1 MKRGLFVSLSLVAL
15 GWMVGCGGG
24 GSSNP
29 GGGTPQ
35 TNAFNG
41 QYAFVLNGF
50 DANGNSLGIAG
61 SLKADGL
68 GHISAGEVDV
78 NDNGTVSSSS
88 SVAGTYAFDANGNS
102 TLGTIS
108 LTNPVGSITH
118 PLVFAFSLQ
127 SSGAFGQIMSLDQNG
142 FDAGGTIQLQSSS
155 AFTLAGLAG
164 DYIVTVNGRNGS
176 NPTSALGRFTLA
188 STGATSNVEFDRSVA
203 GSTAGTGGPATGA
216 SAIVTFA
223 SAGPDANGRGTL
235 TLTLNDAIVSGTQN
249 FVYYAISAK
258 RIVAVQTDATGT
270 MTADFAGQT
279 IPATV
284 NTTGSVFGMAGV
296 DIGASN
302 EITAVGQLQMT
313 GAGATAATLH
323 WDSNDA
329 SIILG
334 VPTLASQAVTYDSTT
349 GRGTLTVTSGTADG
363 LADSMVFY
371 LSAAGTGFIMDTTA
385 NSTNRAMA
393 GPLTAQ
399 ATGPFSAATDLGGLG
414 IVRSRA
420 SVANNAF
427 SLVGLFGL
435 TTDMTTYELLFDDQ
449 SGFGANLVT
458 QAPDFAGTG
467 IQLISID
474 PTIGRGTLAVPAGN
488 GGTATEVFYVI
499 GPNQFNF
506 IDISPMSSGL
516 NEVSTLFFVNPD

>member
-1 MKRGLFVSLSLVAL
+1 MKRVLLVSLSVVVL
-15 GWMVGCGGG
+15 GWMAGCGGG

-41 QYAFVLNGF
+41 QYAFVLSGF

-108 LTNPVGSITH
+108 LTNAVGSVTH
-118 PLVFAFSLQ
+118 PLAFAFSLQ
-127 SSGAFGQIMSLDQNG
+127 ASGAFGQIMSLDQNG

-164 DYIVTVNGRNGS
+164 DFVVTVNGRNGS

-188 STGATSNVEFDRSVA
+188 STGATSNIEFDRSVA
-203 GSTAGTGGPATGA
+203 GSTAGTAGPTTGA
-216 SAIVTFA
+216 SAVVTFA
-223 SAGPDANGRGTL
+223 GTGPDANGRGTL

-249 FVYYAISAK
+249 FAYYAVSAK
-258 RIVAVQTDATGT
+258 RIVAVETDATGT
-270 MTADFAGQT
+270 MTADFASQT

-296 DIGASN
+296 DTAASD

-313 GAGATAATLH
+313 GIGATAGTLN
-323 WDSNDA
+323 WDANDA
-329 SIILG
+329 GAIHSGIAL
-334 VPTLASQAVTYDSTT
+334 PSQAVAYDSTT
-349 GRGTLTVTSGTADG
+349 GRGTVTVTGGNASGLGDT
-363 LADSMVFY
+363 LVFY
-371 LSAAGTGFIMDTTA
+371 LSGAGSGFILDATTGT
-385 NSTNRAMA
+385 SNRAMA
-393 GPLTAQ
+393 GPLSAQ
-399 ATGPFSAATDLGGLG
+399 ATGPFSAATDLSGLG

-420 SVANNAF
+420 SSVNDAF

-435 TTDMTTYELLFDDQ
+435 TSGQTTYELVFDDN
-449 SGFGANLVT
+449 SGFGANATV
-458 QAPDFAGTG
+458 QGPDFIASGIGLGTLDG
-467 IQLISID
+467 
-474 PTIGRGTLAVPAGN
+474 TVGRGTLSVPN
-488 GGTATEVFYVI
+488 GGGGVSTQAFYVI
-499 GPNQFNF
+499 GPNEFYF
-506 IDISPMSSGL
+506 IDITAADGP
-516 NEVSTLFFVNPD
+516 STLFFVNPD